1 MKIQNIHWSI
11 NDTSE
16 TIIIFLCAL
25 LSRHI
30 QDYLYFFTQFK
41 KPYATVKCVCVCIK
55 YTCSKVSALLVLINT
70 ESVQAED
77 KPMDEE
83 KTLAFQAE
91 IVAHQHFLF
100 QQENLSEE
108 ASLQLIGCK

>member
-1 MKIQNIHWSI
+1 MPQS
-11 NDTSE
+11 SV
-16 TIIIFLCAL
+16 
-25 LSRHI
+25 R
-30 QDYLYFFTQFK
+30 
-41 KPYATVKCVCVCIK
+41 VCVRIK

-77 KPMDEE
+77 KPMDEEE